1 MVGLLNPFPNGRRD
15 VVEERWVL
23 RGKRVGRAEPAEG
36 GGRGGVWEVESG
48 GRQAAVFILKH
59 II

>member
-1 MVGLLNPFPNGRRD
+1 M
-15 VVEERWVL
+15 
-23 RGKRVGRAEPAEG
+23 GRAEPAEG